1 MKCDKQSDDLQ
12 HLAGRFFLIIQVF
25 LLYYKSFTF
34 AGAGHFLDA
43 PRLKKE
49 GNHSGSA
56 SCERWALKE
65 GESFS
70 SRSASPE
77 WDSEGKGMP

>member
-12 HLAGRFFLIIQVF
+12 RLAGRFFLIIQF
-25 LLYYKSFTF
+25 FYYNISPLLYKSFTF

-70 SRSASPE
+70 ARSASPE
-77 WDSEGKGMP
+77 